1 MANLNRKRCT
11 LAPPNA
17 SEYREAITAVLCA
30 LRGIG
35 FIPHQLS
42 SSLLLYTQK
51 VSFRTIWFWHSPSQ
65 LKKKKTKFLSRRC
78 GHSLNSSLCFILFYY
93 KSSVQWNKNTQNNHF
108 LSNHK
113 FYSVIPFQSKISNVR
128 TECPQHVIFL
138 CKQPCRTTWIEQR
151 NHRVWKWPR
160 LPANSWTEVGMGT
173 LASVKFSLASS
184 LPCSVV
190 RLILQK
196 WVNNLTLGA
205 QQWIVWQVQ
214 SHVRWLEISK
224 APFLLC
230 IHFFFFLNQPWKRRG
245 TMVQKEGSQSNDSFL
260 MIVEV
265 HTEIAVKQG
274 LTLLAEGS
282 IT

>member
-17 SEYREAITAVLCA
+17 SEYREAITAVLSEASVHLFLISC
-30 LRGIG
+30 L
-35 FIPHQLS
+35 HHCS
-42 SSLLLYTQK
+42 YTQK

-65 LKKKKTKFLSRRC
+65 LKKKTKFLSRRC

-113 FYSVIPFQSKISNVR
+113 FYPFQSKISNVR

-151 NHRVWKWPR
+151 NHRVWKWPH

-196 WVNNLTLGA
+196 WVKNLTLGA

-214 SHVRWLEISK
+214 SHVRL
-224 APFLLC
+224 
-230 IHFFFFLNQPWKRRG
+230 
-245 TMVQKEGSQSNDSFL
+245 
-260 MIVEV
+260 
-265 HTEIAVKQG
+265 
-274 LTLLAEGS
+274 
-282 IT
+282 